1 MLKIFKNE
9 MLKKI
14 IYLNILIL
22 PTLLITGPFLP
33 DLAISVNGI
42 LFLYLSIKKKN
53 FEFFQI
59 RIIKIILFLW
69 FLFVVSSIVSDHKL
83 YSLKSS
89 FFYFR
94 FFLFIGSM
102 YLVKSKLLI
111 INKFKIIAFVLP
123 ILIISIDVIFQSYF
137 GYNIVGKTTWDPSR
151 NSSFFGDEHVSGSY
165 IIRMLPLS
173 ILYLYWAIEK
183 SSNNNLYYYLL
194 LFLIIANVAV
204 FLSGE
209 RTAFLLTLLLNV
221 YIFLSFSKFKR
232 IGFYI
237 VLISSLFISIL
248 IYTNETVRNR
258 MIHDTYKDIG
268 ISELLNKKKF
278 IENYKANKLSPH
290 YYHFKA
296 AILMYNDNKIFGI
309 GPKNFRKL
317 CYEKKYTLNSFSCT
331 MHPHNTWIQI
341 LTETGII
348 PFIFLIVTFF
358 IIILNILKFIFYNIK
373 GNVNMINDEKV
384 LLTGAFLITLWPLIP
399 SGNFFNNW
407 LSIIYFFPLGF
418 YLLSYKK

>member
-1 MLKIFKNE
+1 
-9 MLKKI
+9 
-14 IYLNILIL
+14 
-22 PTLLITGPFLP
+22 
-33 DLAISVNGI
+33 
-42 LFLYLSIKKKN
+42 
-53 FEFFQI
+53 
-59 RIIKIILFLW
+59 
-69 FLFVVSSIVSDHKL
+69 
-83 YSLKSS
+83 
-89 FFYFR
+89 
-94 FFLFIGSM
+94 
-102 YLVKSKLLI
+102 
-111 INKFKIIAFVLP
+111 
-123 ILIISIDVIFQSYF
+123 
-137 GYNIVGKTTWDPSR
+137 
-151 NSSFFGDEHVSGSY
+151 
-165 IIRMLPLS
+165 
-173 ILYLYWAIEK
+173 
-183 SSNNNLYYYLL
+183 
-194 LFLIIANVAV
+194 
-204 FLSGE
+204 
-209 RTAFLLTLLLNV
+209 
-221 YIFLSFSKFKR
+221 
-232 IGFYI
+232 
-237 VLISSLFISIL
+237 
-248 IYTNETVRNR
+248 

-399 SGNFFNNW
+399 SVNFFNNW

>member
-1 MLKIFKNE
+1 MIIFKQMSLLNI
-9 MLKKI
+9 L
-14 IYLNILIL
+14 YFNILIL
-22 PTLLITGPFLP
+22 PTLLITGPFLS
-33 DLAISVNGI
+33 DLAISVNAI
-42 LFLYLSIKKKN
+42 IFLYLSIKKKN

-59 RIIKIILFLW
+59 RIVKIILLVW
-69 FLFVVSSIVSDHKL
+69 LFFIISSLFSDHKL

-102 YLVKSKLLI
+102 YLVKNKLLV
-111 INKFKIIAFVLP
+111 INKFKFFAFILP
-123 ILIISIDVIFQSYF
+123 ILVVSIDVIFQSF
-137 GYNIVGKTTWDPSR
+137 LGFNFVGKTSWDPSR

-173 ILYLYWAIEK
+173 ILYLYWVIEK
-183 SSNNNLYYYLL
+183 KNNNNLYYYLF
-194 LFLIIANVAV
+194 LFLIIANLGT

-221 YIFLSFSKFKR
+221 YILFSFSKFKK

-237 VLISSLFISIL
+237 FLISSLFISVL
-248 IYTNETVRNR
+248 VYTNETVRNR

-268 ISELLNKKKF
+268 VSELLDRDKF
-278 IENYKANKLSPH
+278 IENFNANKLSPH

-296 AILMYNDNKIFGI
+296 AILMYKDNKIFGV

-317 CYEKKYTLNSFSCT
+317 CYEKKYTINSFSCAT
-331 MHPHNTWIQI
+331 HPHSTWIQI

-348 PFIFLIVTFF
+348 PFIILIITFF
-358 IIILNILKFIFYNIK
+358 ILVLNTSKFIFYNIK
-373 GNVNMINDEKV
+373 GKKNMINDEKV

-399 SGNFFNNW
+399 SGSFFNNW

-418 YLLSYKK
+418 YLIINQK